1 MSGTLVGFRDVGLGV
16 LTDGSVLTSMGW
28 RLGFSV
34 GKCET
39 DGSELTLGWLLG
51 GEIGTMVNVGVN
63 EGSSLCESVGI
74 WLGLRDT
81 DGCMLGLEFGSSTL
95 ND

>member
-1 MSGTLVGFRDVGLGV
+1 M
-16 LTDGSVLTSMGW
+16 DGSILASVGW
-28 RLGFSV
+28 SLGFSV

-39 DGSELTLGWLLG
+39 DGSELTLGWLLD
-51 GEIGTMVNVGVN
+51 GEVGTMDNVGFN

-74 WLGLRDT
+74 WLGVGDT
-81 DGCMLGLEFGSSTL
+81 DGCMLGLDFGSRTI